1 MTLARLL
8 LATVVGLTLLFLA
21 LPIVVVMVV
30 SFSSATYLTFPPPSL
45 GLRWYTAY
53 FSSDDWLRPTWLSL
67 WVAACV
73 VVLATLLGTL
83 AAVGIG
89 RLPRALRMLAA
100 WRYQFRRYERPWE
113 LNMSRRFIKLWD
125 PRVSSL

>member
-1 MTLARLL
+1 MTVARLL
-8 LATVVGLTLLFLA
+8 LATVVGLILLFLV

-30 SFSSATYLTFPPPSL
+30 SFSSATYLTFPPPAF
-45 GLRWYTAY
+45 GIRWYTAY

-89 RLPRALRMLAA
+89 RLPGALLHRDAAHRLRRRSAWEHTRARELVV
-100 WRYQFRRYERPWE
+100 QER
-113 LNMSRRFIKLWD
+113 
-125 PRVSSL
+125 